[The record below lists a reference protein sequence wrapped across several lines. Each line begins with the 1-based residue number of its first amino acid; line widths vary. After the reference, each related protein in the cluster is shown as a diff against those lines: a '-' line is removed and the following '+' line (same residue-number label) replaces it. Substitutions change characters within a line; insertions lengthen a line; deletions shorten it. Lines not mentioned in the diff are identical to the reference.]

1 MRRFTLATM
10 RSRAFLI
17 SGCCLG
23 LLAACAPDAIIPSK
37 PYDAFLDQISK
48 ACRGKAI
55 GAWTVDQLVRR
66 SHGFKGGY
74 FVDQTSRLY
83 FGRINTHDW
92 AAGVTAFLNGWD
104 SDPGV
109 ACVIREYREVQE
121 WSTPTGKPAGP
132 GQPFNELPGEEV
144 PLL

>member
-1 MRRFTLATM
+1 MRRFTLGDM
-10 RSRAFLI
+10 RSRALLI
-17 SGCCLG
+17 SGCCAG

-37 PYDAFLDQISK
+37 PYDAFLDHIAK

-66 SHGFKGGY
+66 SQGFKGGY
-74 FVDQTSRLY
+74 FMDQTSRLY
-83 FGRINTHDW
+83 FGRINTRDW
-92 AAGVTAFLNGWD
+92 AAGVSAFLNGWP

-109 ACVIREYREVQE
+109 ECVITEYREVQQ
-121 WSTPTGKPAGP
+121 WSTPTGKPP
-132 GQPFNELPGEEV
+132 GQERPFNEWPGDEG